1 MRYEISLWRDGN
13 ADSSVRERKV
23 LDIPSAKDSPIGA
36 STPTLTQNINGMKEF
51 SFSLLRHY
59 MDNGKLE
66 KNPLIGE
73 LVEES
78 KIKVL
83 VGKKWHDFIIK
94 NIGED
99 KESDK
104 IFYSCQ
110 DLASVELGKRGT
122 EIVLNTEL
130 ENNYGTVEELAKKVL
145 KYSGYSLGE
154 DSEKPYESKEEALY
168 IMRLDTDLSAIR
180 AVDSAEIK
188 LKKGDYIYLPYASV
202 EWDSSK
208 DKWIKG
214 SKYER
219 KGYQILWKNGE
230 VFNELDLQEGRVV
243 YDPEFQ
249 YNLILNDL
257 PTTEIFLA
265 GSVGDQS
272 DSASMIKGRFLQE
285 SVVATYEPIMDRM
298 IEKVEVINSAAGVNS
313 GTIVN
318 KYTQTEYW
326 TSDITKNLLLNAKDF
341 TSTNMWEP
349 NSIMVGGLENVAK
362 TKTIV
367 TGHGDYKNVLM
378 LPKVESSYKNISLVK
393 TGIKFSPGDKL
404 VYGVRVRSM
413 KEKAKEVNEDTI
425 STQESPTLNIY
436 LQDAKTQEILSY
448 GTPKWEPN
456 NDIDLGLPGAGSKP
470 ERMEA
475 GKTYVYNGYA
485 YGLLEIGESVDE
497 PEFVISVDPT
507 DEYPL
512 TLEDIQLFRYVT
524 HNGKMIFPEDIPTA
538 EAVTRNHYYVIENGE
553 ELRLTSNDSYYKP
566 VIRANYEAVRHIEV
580 EQDSYFNNINVLAEK
595 FNMWVDFHYER
606 DKNGAILEK
615 YVSLYRF
622 NPLNTTNWAG
632 FKYGINLAN
641 IHRNVNSS
649 QITTKLIVPDNN
661 NQFGKNGTASIK
673 RAKANTYGES
683 TIWNFDFYI
692 NKGLLNKDDLA
703 RDMYGYNDTD
713 LGIFT
718 HVRSINKEL
727 APLTNRVVN
736 MTADLAQSEAFLVV
750 EQEKANKSIKEV
762 ERLTTLLAE
771 YQDMLEK
778 HGGGIA
784 SQSIKNTQAALEK
797 AYGHYFEANY
807 EQNKLMGR
815 IEYYKEELNRGIDQ
829 YKGIM
834 DANDIREGKI
844 RAGDYF
850 IYNAYIYQAKGDIK
864 GTHQV
869 DRGSTILDESDLDV
883 SLGLKRILLLDLKR
897 ALTHLFEEK
906 YHRYVSEG
914 QWVDPNQIDDNAYY
928 ADAQVLSANN
938 ALPQVEYEVNLT
950 DIGLLDDYKLYS
962 FNVGDST
969 FVEDI
974 EFFGSTKQ
982 LINGIS
988 VATPYK
994 KAVVIME
1001 SRQVLDDPGQSSIV
1015 VKTYKG
1021 THKDLISRVSYG
1033 LNSLQKELNSQSS
1046 RISETEKLGTD
1057 AKANRFLFENV
1068 LNNISD
1074 RIEQYSEEF
1083 AFELANAPGV
1093 TLEWLNQNVGVL
1105 DGNVLATNSIK
1116 TAHLES
1122 GVVKAISAEVSLLV
1136 ADALK
1141 ANKAFIQSL
1150 EAEFGK
1156 FELLN
1161 TGRIESADGSSWWD
1175 LDTGEMNISK
1185 AVDDRL
1191 SHSFKAGGEGFEFVT
1206 RQIEGQLSKV
1216 IQDADDIE
1224 AIVIEYAGSASSTL
1238 PPKTGWSED
1247 LDKVRGVLDG
1257 GDK

>member
-13 ADSSVRERKV
+13 AHSSVRERKV
-23 LDIPSAKDSPIGA
+23 LNIPSVKDSPIGA

-104 IFYSCQ
+104 IIYSGQ

-130 ENNYGTVEELAKKVL
+130 ENNYGTVEELANKVL
-145 KYSGYSLGE
+145 KYSGYSLGR
-154 DSEKPYESKEEALY
+154 DSQKPYESKEEALY
-168 IMRLDTDLSAIR
+168 VMRLSADLSATR
-180 AVDSAEIK
+180 AVDSAEVK

-202 EWDSSK
+202 EWSNDTST
-208 DKWIKG
+208 WIKG

-249 YNLILNDL
+249 YNLILSDL
-257 PTTEIFLA
+257 PTAEIFLA
-265 GSVGDQS
+265 GSVGDKS
-272 DSASMIKGRFLQE
+272 GSASMIKGRFLQE
-285 SVVATYEPIMDRM
+285 SVVATYEPVMDRM
-298 IEKVEVINSAAGVNS
+298 VEKVEVINSAAGVSS

-318 KYTQTEYW
+318 KHTQTEYW

-349 NSIMVGGLENVAK
+349 MSVDSGLESVAK
-362 TKTIV
+362 TKTII
-367 TGHGDYKNVLM
+367 TGQGEYKNVLI
-378 LPKVESSYKNISLVK
+378 LPKVGSVYKNIGLVK
-393 TGIKFSPGDKL
+393 SGIRFSPGDRL
-404 VYGVRVRSM
+404 VYGIRARSM
-413 KEKAKEVNEDTI
+413 KEKAKEVSEDTI
-425 STQESPTLNIY
+425 NTQGSPSLNVY
-436 LQDAKTQEILSY
+436 LQDAKTQGIPSY
-448 GTPKWEPN
+448 GAPKWEPN

-470 ERMEA
+470 KGMEA
-475 GKTYVYNGYA
+475 GKTYVYNGYV
-485 YGLLEIGESVDE
+485 YGLLEIGESMDE
-497 PEFVISVDPT
+497 PEFVISVGPT
-507 DEYPL
+507 GEYPL
-512 TLEDIQLFRYVT
+512 TLEDVQLFRYVI

-566 VIRANYEAVRHIEV
+566 VVRANYEAVRHIEV

-606 DKNGAILEK
+606 DENGAILEK

-713 LGIFT
+713 LGVFT
-718 HVRSINKEL
+718 RVRNINKEL

-750 EQEKANKSIKEV
+750 EQEKANKSIKEA
-762 ERLTTLLAE
+762 ERLKNLLYE
-771 YQDMLEK
+771 YQEILEK
-778 HGGGIA
+778 HGSGGIA
-784 SQSIKNTQAALEK
+784 AQSIKNTQAALDK
-797 AYGHYFEANY
+797 AYGHYFEAIY
-807 EQNKLMGR
+807 ETEKLMGR
-815 IEYYKEELNRGIDQ
+815 IEYYKEELNRGVDQ
-829 YKGIM
+829 YKGIV
-834 DANDIREGKI
+834 DVNDIKEEKI

-850 IYNAYIYQAKGDIK
+850 IYNSVIHQAKYNIK
-864 GTHQV
+864 HP
-869 DRGSTILDESDLDV
+869 SDLSHAAIMDENSLDV
-883 SLGLKRILLLDLKR
+883 GLGLKRILLLDSKR
-897 ALTHLFEEK
+897 AQIHNFEEK

-914 QWVDPNQIDDNAYY
+914 QWVDPNQINDDAYY

-938 ALPQVEYEVNLT
+938 ALPQVEYEVNLA
-950 DIGLLDDYKLYS
+950 DIGLLDDYELYS

-988 VATPYK
+988 VETPYK

-1033 LNSLQKELNSQSS
+1033 LNSLQKELNNQGN
-1046 RISETEKLGTD
+1046 RLSETEKLSTD

-1068 LNNISD
+1068 LNNIND
-1074 RIEQYSEEF
+1074 RIDQYSEEF

-1105 DGNVLATNSIK
+1105 DGNVLATKSIK
-1116 TAHLES
+1116 TEHLET
-1122 GVVKAISAEVSLLV
+1122 GVMKAISAEVSLLV

-1224 AIVIEYAGSASSTL
+1224 VIVIEYAGSASSAL
-1238 PPKTGWSED
+1238 PPKTGWNED